1 MRGGEVMF
9 ASGHVALPSLIE
21 SDPAHPLAAAI
32 LGIARIA
39 EGAPPLL
46 VVERLDRTYDV
57 VADSDGPDAC
67 SATAWPLRDLLR
79 ELILAARVPVEV
91 REARAD
97 ERSEQSPPA
106 CRPESAASA
115 RRAAVPQ
122 LLRATLATLRARIVA
137 GEIAREP

>member
-1 MRGGEVMF
+1 M
-9 ASGHVALPSLIE
+9 PSLLE
-21 SDPAHPLAAAI
+21 AEPAHPLAAAI

-39 EGAPPLL
+39 EGAPRLL
-46 VVERLDRTYDV
+46 VVDRLDLAYDV

-79 ELILAARVPVEV
+79 ELILAARVAVEV
-91 REARAD
+91 REAPGPERAPHP
-97 ERSEQSPPA
+97 PPA

-122 LLRATLATLRARIVA
+122 LLRATLAETRARIVA
-137 GEIAREP
+137 GEITREP

>member
-1 MRGGEVMF
+1 MLAE
-9 ASGHVALPSLIE
+9 GHVALPSLLE
-21 SDPAHPLAAAI
+21 RDPTHPLAAAL
-32 LGIARIA
+32 LGIARVA

-57 VADSDGPDAC
+57 VADGDGPDAC

-79 ELILAARVPVEV
+79 ELILAARVPIEV
-91 REARAD
+91 REERENERAPLP
-97 ERSEQSPPA
+97 PPA

-115 RRAAVPQ
+115 QRAAVPQ
-122 LLRATLATLRARIVA
+122 LLRATLAAVRARIVA

>member
-1 MRGGEVMF
+1 ML
-9 ASGHVALPSLIE
+9 AYGHVALPSLLDT
-21 SDPAHPLAAAI
+21 DPAHPLAAAI

-39 EGAPPLL
+39 EGAPRLL
-46 VVERLDRTYDV
+46 VVDRLDRSYDV

-79 ELILAARVPVEV
+79 ELILAARVAVEV
-91 REARAD
+91 REALDPERAQQ
-97 ERSEQSPPA
+97 RPPA
-106 CRPESAASA
+106 CRPESASSA

-122 LLRATLATLRARIVA
+122 LLRATLAATRARIVA

>member
-1 MRGGEVMF
+1 MLAR
-9 ASGHVALPSLIE
+9 GHVALPSLLE
-21 SDPAHPLAAAI
+21 SDPAHPLAAAL

-39 EGAPPLL
+39 EGAPRLL

-57 VADSDGPDAC
+57 VADGDGPDAC

-91 REARAD
+91 REAS
-97 ERSEQSPPA
+97 ERERTPEPPPE

-115 RRAAVPQ
+115 RRAEVPR
-122 LLRATLATLRARIVA
+122 LLRTTLAAVRARIVA
-137 GEIAREP
+137 GEIPREP

>member
-1 MRGGEVMF
+1 MRGGELML

-91 REARAD
+91 REARGID
-97 ERSEQSPPA
+97 RTPLPPPA

-122 LLRATLATLRARIVA
+122 LLRATLAAVRARIVA

>member
-1 MRGGEVMF
+1 MLAR
-9 ASGHVALPSLIE
+9 GHVALPSLLE
-21 SDPAHPLAAAI
+21 SDPTHPLAAAL

-39 EGAPPLL
+39 EGAPRLL

-57 VADSDGPDAC
+57 VADGDGPDAC

-79 ELILAARVPVEV
+79 EIILAARVPVEV
-91 REARAD
+91 REASDAERAP
-97 ERSEQSPPA
+97 EPPPA

-115 RRAAVPQ
+115 RRAEVPR
-122 LLRATLATLRARIVA
+122 LLRATLAAVRARIVA

>member
-1 MRGGEVMF
+1 MREGGIVL
-9 ASGHVALPSLIE
+9 AYGHVALPSLIE
-21 SDPAHPLAAAI
+21 SDPTHPLAAAL

-57 VADSDGPDAC
+57 VADGDGPDAC

-79 ELILAARVPVEV
+79 ELILAARVRVEV
-91 REARAD
+91 REAREG
-97 ERSEQSPPA
+97 ERGQQPPPA

-115 RRAAVPQ
+115 RRAAVPH
-122 LLRATLATLRARIVA
+122 LLRATLAAVRARIVA
-137 GEIAREP
+137 GEIVREP

>member
-1 MRGGEVMF
+1 ML
-9 ASGHVALPSLIE
+9 AYGHVALPSLLE
-21 SDPAHPLAAAI
+21 RDPAHPLAAAL

-46 VVERLDRTYDV
+46 VVERLDASYDV
-57 VADSDGPDAC
+57 LADGDGPDAC

-91 REARAD
+91 REAREID
-97 ERSEQSPPA
+97 RTPLPRPA

-122 LLRATLATLRARIVA
+122 LLRATLAAVRARIVA